1 MIIGYKED
9 KYDLLKDKEL
19 LLPLL
24 HVHGTMLPER
34 KVTMNEQKQPA
45 TEPYIVIE
53 NLTKS
58 FTVRGKRLEVLKGV
72 SLSVNKGDVYGII
85 GLSGAGKS
93 TLARC
98 INRLET
104 PDSGRVIIGGV
115 DMLAL
120 SKRQLFAQRQRIGM
134 IFQTFNLFEAKT
146 VYKNIAYPLAIR
158 GVNKA
163 ERDKRVKEIAEF
175 VGLQDKLTAY
185 PAGLSGGQKQR
196 VGIARALANN
206 PDILL
211 SDEATS
217 ALDPQT
223 TLSILELLKNINREL
238 GLTIL
243 LITHE
248 LGVIKYTTRNMA
260 VLEEG
265 LIRESGSTKDIFT
278 NPNSAT
284 GKMFLRVY
292 AEMQEYYVEGG
303 SGI

>member
-1 MIIGYKED
+1 
-9 KYDLLKDKEL
+9 
-19 LLPLL
+19 
-24 HVHGTMLPER
+24 VSTS
-34 KVTMNEQKQPA
+34 N
-45 TEPYIVIE
+45 YIDIQ

-58 FTVRGKRLEVLKGV
+58 FTVRGERLEVLKGIT
-72 SLSVNKGDVYGII
+72 LSVSRGDVFGII

-98 INRLET
+98 INRIET
-104 PDSGRVIIGGV
+104 PDGGRVRIGGV
-115 DMLAL
+115 DMLTL
-120 SKRQLFAQRQRIGM
+120 SKRALLEQRQRIGM

-158 GVNKA
+158 GVKRN
-163 ERDKRVKEIAEF
+163 ERDKRVKEIAEV
-175 VGLQDKLTAY
+175 VGLQDKLNAY

-223 TLSILELLKNINREL
+223 TLSILELLKNINRDM
-238 GLTIL
+238 GLTII

-248 LGVIKYTTRNMA
+248 LDVIKYTTRNMA
-260 VLEEG
+260 VLENG
-265 LIRESGSTKDIFT
+265 VISESGRTKDIFA
-278 NPNSAT
+278 NPNSVT
-284 GKMFLRVY
+284 GKMFLKVY
-292 AEMQEYYVEGG
+292 FELQDSRMEEGG
-303 SGI
+303 GI

>member
-1 MIIGYKED
+1 MEK
-9 KYDLLKDKEL
+9 
-19 LLPLL
+19 
-24 HVHGTMLPER
+24 
-34 KVTMNEQKQPA
+34 
-45 TEPYIVIE
+45 PYITIQ
-53 NLTKS
+53 NLSKS
-58 FTVRGKRLEVLKGV
+58 FTVKGERLEVLKGI
-72 SLSVNKGDVYGII
+72 SLEIPKGDVFGII

-104 PDSGRVIIGGV
+104 PDAGRVVIDGV
-115 DMLAL
+115 DMTSL
-120 SKRQLFAQRQRIGM
+120 SKSQLRKARQKIGM

-146 VYKNIAYPLAIR
+146 VYKNIAFPLAIR
-158 GVNKA
+158 GIKKA
-163 ERDKRVKEIAEF
+163 ERDRRVKEIAEV

-223 TLSILELLKNINREL
+223 TLSILELLKDINKTM

-248 LGVIKYTTRNMA
+248 LDVIKYTTRNMA
-260 VLEEG
+260 VLEDGIISETG
-265 LIRESGSTKDIFT
+265 KTRDIFA
-278 NPNSAT
+278 NPNSTT
-284 GKMFLRVY
+284 GKMFLKVY
-292 AEMQEYYVEGG
+292 SELQESSVEGG

>member
-1 MIIGYKED
+1 MDEHMGTIG
-9 KYDLLKDKEL
+9 
-19 LLPLL
+19 
-24 HVHGTMLPER
+24 
-34 KVTMNEQKQPA
+34 A
-45 TEPYIVIE
+45 TQSCIE
-53 NLTKS
+53 VRNLSKT
-58 FTVRGKRLEVLKGV
+58 FTVKGQRLEVLKGI
-72 SLSVNKGDVYGII
+72 SLSVAKGDIFGII

-104 PDSGRVIIGGV
+104 PDSGQIIINGT
-115 DMLAL
+115 DMLGL
-120 SKRQLFAQRQRIGM
+120 TKSQLRLERQKIGM

-146 VYKNIAYPLAIR
+146 VFHNIAYPLEVR
-158 GVNKA
+158 GASRK
-163 ERDKRVKEIAEF
+163 ERDNRVRDLAEL
-175 VGLQDKLTAY
+175 VGLQDKLNAY

-223 TLSILELLKNINREL
+223 TLSILELLKHINKTM

-248 LGVIKYTTRNMA
+248 LDVIRYTTRNMA
-260 VLEEG
+260 VLEDG
-265 LIRESGSTKDIFT
+265 VIRESGSTREIFA
-278 NPNSAT
+278 NPNSTT
-284 GKMFLRVY
+284 GKMFLKVY
-292 AEMQEYYVEGG
+292 FELQETAVEGG
-303 SGI
+303 AGI

>member
-1 MIIGYKED
+1 MQKGGN
-9 KYDLLKDKEL
+9 DLEK
-19 LLPLL
+19 
-24 HVHGTMLPER
+24 
-34 KVTMNEQKQPA
+34 
-45 TEPYIVIE
+45 PYITIQ
-53 NLTKS
+53 NLSKS
-58 FTVRGKRLEVLKGV
+58 FTVKGERLEVLKGI
-72 SLSVNKGDVYGII
+72 SLEIPKGDVFGII

-104 PDSGRVIIGGV
+104 PDAGRVVIDGV
-115 DMLAL
+115 DMTSL
-120 SKRQLFAQRQRIGM
+120 SKSQLRKARQKIGM

-146 VYKNIAYPLAIR
+146 VYKNIAFPLAIR
-158 GVNKA
+158 GIKKA
-163 ERDKRVKEIAEF
+163 ERDRRVKEIAEV

-223 TLSILELLKNINREL
+223 TLSILELLKDINKTM

-248 LGVIKYTTRNMA
+248 LDVIKYTTRNMA
-260 VLEEG
+260 VLEDGIISETG
-265 LIRESGSTKDIFT
+265 KTRDIFA
-278 NPNSAT
+278 NPNSTT
-284 GKMFLRVY
+284 GKMFLKVY
-292 AEMQEYYVEGG
+292 SELQESSVEGG

>member
-1 MIIGYKED
+1 MSD
-9 KYDLLKDKEL
+9 
-19 LLPLL
+19 
-24 HVHGTMLPER
+24 
-34 KVTMNEQKQPA
+34 N
-45 TEPYIVIE
+45 YIDIQ

-58 FTVRGKRLEVLKGV
+58 FMVRGERLEVLKGI
-72 SLSVNKGDVYGII
+72 SLSVSKGDVFGII

-104 PDSGRVIIGGV
+104 PDTGRITIGGV
-115 DMLAL
+115 DMLSL
-120 SKRQLFAQRQRIGM
+120 PKRRLLAQRQRIGM

-146 VYKNIAYPLAIR
+146 VYKNIAYPLVIR
-158 GVNKA
+158 GVKKA
-163 ERDKRVKEIAEF
+163 ERDQRVKEIAEV
-175 VGLQDKLTAY
+175 VGLQDKLNAY

-196 VGIARALANN
+196 VGIARALANK

-217 ALDPQT
+217 SLDPQT
-223 TLSILELLKNINREL
+223 TLSILELLKDINRAM

-248 LGVIKYTTRNMA
+248 LDVIKYTTKNMA
-260 VLEEG
+260 VLEDGRISETG
-265 LIRESGSTKDIFT
+265 KTKDIFA

-284 GKMFLRVY
+284 SKIFLKVY
-292 AEMQEYYVEGG
+292 FELQENYMEGG
-303 SGI
+303 GGI

>member
-1 MIIGYKED
+1 MSVNKFTAG
-9 KYDLLKDKEL
+9 
-19 LLPLL
+19 
-24 HVHGTMLPER
+24 
-34 KVTMNEQKQPA
+34 Q
-45 TEPYIVIE
+45 PYIE
-53 NLTKS
+53 LQNLTKS
-58 FTVRGKRLEVLKGV
+58 YTVNGRRLEVLKGI
-72 SLSVNKGDVYGII
+72 SLSVSKGDVFGII

-104 PDSGRVIIGGV
+104 LDSGRITIGGI
-115 DMLAL
+115 DLLNL
-120 SKRQLFAQRQRIGM
+120 SKRQLRAQQQRIGT

-146 VYKNIAYPLAIR
+146 VYKNIAYPLVIR
-158 GVNKA
+158 GIKRV
-163 ERDKRVKEIAEF
+163 ECDKRVRELAEV
-175 VGLQDKLTAY
+175 VGLQDKLNSY

-223 TLSILELLKNINREL
+223 TLSILELLKDINRQM
-238 GLTIL
+238 GVTIL

-248 LGVIKYTTRNMA
+248 LDVIKYTTRNMA
-260 VLEEG
+260 VLEDG
-265 LIRESGSTKDIFT
+265 VIREVGRTKDIFA
-278 NPNSAT
+278 NPNSTT
-284 GKMFLRVY
+284 GKMFLKVY
-292 AEMQEYYVEGG
+292 SELQESYVEGG

>member
-1 MIIGYKED
+1 VKQRGIA
-9 KYDLLKDKEL
+9 
-19 LLPLL
+19 
-24 HVHGTMLPER
+24 
-34 KVTMNEQKQPA
+34 MNKNYIAQD
-45 TEPYIVIE
+45 TDVPYIDIQ

-58 FTVRGKRLEVLKGV
+58 FIVNGERLEVLKGI
-72 SLSVNKGDVYGII
+72 SLSVNKGDIFGII

-93 TLARC
+93 TLVRC

-104 PDSGRVIIGGV
+104 PDAGRVMIGGTNIL
-115 DMLAL
+115 DL
-120 SKRQLFAQRQRIGM
+120 SKRQLREQQQRIGM
-134 IFQTFNLFEAKT
+134 IFQTFNLFESKT
-146 VYKNIAYPLAIR
+146 VYKNIDYPLAIR
-158 GVNKA
+158 GVKKQ
-163 ERDKRVKEIAEF
+163 ERVRRVREIAEV
-175 VGLQDKLTAY
+175 VGLQDKLNTY

-238 GLTIL
+238 GLTVL

-248 LGVIKYTTRNMA
+248 LDVIKYTTKNMA
-260 VLEEG
+260 VLEDGVISEIG
-265 LIRESGSTKDIFT
+265 KTKDIFS
-278 NPNSAT
+278 NPNSTT
-284 GKMFLRVY
+284 GKIFLKVY
-292 AEMQEYYVEGG
+292 SELQENYMEGG

>member
-1 MIIGYKED
+1 MSD
-9 KYDLLKDKEL
+9 
-19 LLPLL
+19 
-24 HVHGTMLPER
+24 
-34 KVTMNEQKQPA
+34 N
-45 TEPYIVIE
+45 YIDIK

-58 FTVRGKRLEVLKGV
+58 FIVRGEKLEVLKGI
-72 SLSVNKGDVYGII
+72 SLSVSKGDVYGII

-98 INRLET
+98 INRIET
-104 PDSGRVIIGGV
+104 PDAGSINIGGV
-115 DMLAL
+115 DMLTL
-120 SKRQLFAQRQRIGM
+120 PKRRLLEQRQRIGM

-158 GVNKA
+158 GVKKA
-163 ERDKRVKEIAEF
+163 ERDKRVREIAEI
-175 VGLQDKLTAY
+175 VGLQDKLEAY

-223 TLSILELLKNINREL
+223 TLSILELLKNINRDM
-238 GLTIL
+238 GLTII

-248 LGVIKYTTRNMA
+248 LDVIKYTTRNMA
-260 VLEEG
+260 VLENG
-265 LIRESGSTKDIFT
+265 IISESGRTKDIFA
-278 NPNSAT
+278 NPNSVT
-284 GKMFLRVY
+284 GKMFLKVY
-292 AEMQEYYVEGG
+292 FELQDSGVEGG
-303 SGI
+303 EGI

>member
-1 MIIGYKED
+1 MS
-9 KYDLLKDKEL
+9 EL
-19 LLPLL
+19 DNSA
-24 HVHGTMLPER
+24 EAE
-34 KVTMNEQKQPA
+34 K
-45 TEPYIVIE
+45 PYIDIQ

-58 FTVRGKRLEVLKGV
+58 FTVKGERLEVLKGI
-72 SLSVNKGDVYGII
+72 SLSICKGDVFGII

-104 PDSGRVIIGGV
+104 PDTGRVIIDGV
-115 DMLAL
+115 DILSL
-120 SKRQLFAQRQRIGM
+120 SKSQLRRERQQIGM

-146 VYKNIAYPLAIR
+146 VYQNIAYPLAIR
-158 GVNKA
+158 GVKK
-163 ERDKRVKEIAEF
+163 EKRDRRVREIAEV
-175 VGLQDKLTAY
+175 VGLQEKLSAY

-196 VGIARALANN
+196 IGIARALANN

-223 TLSILELLKNINREL
+223 TLSILELLKDINKTM

-248 LGVIKYTTRNMA
+248 LDVIKYTTRNMA
-260 VLEEG
+260 VLEDGVISEAG
-265 LIRESGSTKDIFT
+265 RTGDIFA

-284 GKMFLRVY
+284 GKMFLKVY
-292 AEMQEYYVEGG
+292 SELQESYVQGG
-303 SGI
+303 GI

>member
-1 MIIGYKED
+1 LEK
-9 KYDLLKDKEL
+9 
-19 LLPLL
+19 
-24 HVHGTMLPER
+24 
-34 KVTMNEQKQPA
+34 
-45 TEPYIVIE
+45 PYITIQ
-53 NLTKS
+53 NLSKS
-58 FTVRGKRLEVLKGV
+58 FTVKGERLEVLKGI
-72 SLSVNKGDVYGII
+72 SLEIPKGDVFGII

-104 PDSGRVIIGGV
+104 PDAGRVVIDGV
-115 DMLAL
+115 DMTSL
-120 SKRQLFAQRQRIGM
+120 SKSQLRKARQKIGM

-146 VYKNIAYPLAIR
+146 VYKNIAFPLAIR
-158 GVNKA
+158 GIKKA
-163 ERDKRVKEIAEF
+163 ERDRRVKEIAEV

-223 TLSILELLKNINREL
+223 TLSILELLKDINKTM

-248 LGVIKYTTRNMA
+248 LDVIKYTTRNMA
-260 VLEEG
+260 VLEDGIISETG
-265 LIRESGSTKDIFT
+265 KTRDIFA
-278 NPNSAT
+278 NPNSTT
-284 GKMFLRVY
+284 GKMFLKVY
-292 AEMQEYYVEGG
+292 SELQESSVEGG